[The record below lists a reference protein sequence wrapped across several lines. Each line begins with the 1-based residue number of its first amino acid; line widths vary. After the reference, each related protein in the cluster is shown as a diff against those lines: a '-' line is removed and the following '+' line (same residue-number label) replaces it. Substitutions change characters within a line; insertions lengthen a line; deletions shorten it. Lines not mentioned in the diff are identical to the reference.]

1 LDRPR
6 TSSQP
11 TRRREPPEALA
22 TTLEPLLEELPEDL
36 ARQAFTHSSWADHR
50 GESYERL
57 AFLGDVVL
65 SLALSTHIYP
75 RFENFGAGRLT
86 KLRAQSVSRE
96 ACAQVARDIG
106 VPERLERVAPS
117 DTGQSAEALIASDR
131 ILASICEAVI
141 GAAYLAFGWD
151 RVAPAVVESFS
162 EQIDEALA
170 NPVDFKS
177 ELQERLAR
185 HADTV
190 DYEIE
195 SEDGPPH
202 DRRFVA
208 LAVVRGEELG
218 RGEGKTKKAA
228 EQSAAERALDRLD
241 EDAG

>member
-1 LDRPR
+1 M
-6 TSSQP
+6 
-11 TRRREPPEALA
+11 
-22 TTLEPLLEELPEDL
+22 
-36 ARQAFTHSSWADHR
+36 R

-65 SLALSTHIYP
+65 SLAVSTHIFP
-75 RFENFGAGRLT
+75 RFEDFGAGRLT

-96 ACAQVARDIG
+96 ACANVARDIG
-106 VPERLERVAPS
+106 VPERLLRNAPGGS
-117 DTGQSAEALIASDR
+117 GQSAEALIASDR

-151 RVAPAVVESFS
+151 RVAPAVVESFRN
-162 EQIDEALA
+162 EIEEALE

-185 HADTV
+185 RAEV
-190 DYEIE
+190 VGYEIE

-208 LAVVRGEELG
+208 LATVDGEELG
-218 RGEGKTKKAA
+218 RGSGKTKKAA
-228 EQSAAERALDRLD
+228 EQSAALRALERL
-241 EDAG
+241 EEHGR

>member
-1 LDRPR
+1 MD
-6 TSSQP
+6 
-11 TRRREPPEALA
+11 
-22 TTLEPLLEELPEDL
+22 D
-36 ARQAFTHSSWADHR
+36 R

-65 SLALSTHIYP
+65 SLAISTHIYP
-75 RFENFGAGRLT
+75 RFADFGAGRLT

-106 VPERLERVAPS
+106 VPERLRTSAPA
-117 DTGQSAEALIASDR
+117 DTGQSADALIASDR

-141 GAAYLAFGWD
+141 GAAYIAFGWD
-151 RVAPAVVESFS
+151 RVAPVVVDAFQ
-162 EQIDEALA
+162 EQIEHALE

-185 HADTV
+185 RSEVV
-190 DYEIE
+190 DYEIA
-195 SEDGPPH
+195 SEEGPPH

-208 LAVVRGEELG
+208 LAVVQGEELG

-228 EQSAAERALDRLD
+228 EQSAAYRAL
-241 EDAG
+241 EWIEEQG

>member
-1 LDRPR
+1 VD
-6 TSSQP
+6 
-11 TRRREPPEALA
+11 E
-22 TTLEPLLEELPEDL
+22 
-36 ARQAFTHSSWADHR
+36 R

-65 SLALSTHIYP
+65 SLAISTHIYP
-75 RFENFGAGRLT
+75 RFEDFGAGSLT

-106 VPERLERVAPS
+106 VPERLSASAPPE
-117 DTGQSAEALIASDR
+117 TGQTAEALERSDR
-131 ILASICEAVI
+131 VLASVCEAVI

-151 RVAPAVVESFS
+151 RVAPAVVESFRGEIEHS
-162 EQIDEALA
+162 LE

-185 HADTV
+185 RAEV
-190 DYEIE
+190 VEYEIA

-208 LAVVRGEELG
+208 LALVNGEELG
-218 RGEGKTKKAA
+218 RGQGKTKKSA
-228 EQSAAERALDRLD
+228 EQSAAERALERLD
-241 EDAG
+241 GGGG

>member
-1 LDRPR
+1 V
-6 TSSQP
+6 
-11 TRRREPPEALA
+11 
-22 TTLEPLLEELPEDL
+22 
-36 ARQAFTHSSWADHR
+36 R

-65 SLALSTHIYP
+65 SLAVSTHIFP
-75 RFENFGAGRLT
+75 RFEDFGAGRLT

-96 ACAQVARDIG
+96 ACANVARDIG
-106 VPERLERVAPS
+106 VPERLLRNAPGGS
-117 DTGQSAEALIASDR
+117 AQSAEALIASDR

-151 RVAPAVVESFS
+151 RVASAVVESFKN
-162 EQIDEALA
+162 EIEEALE

-185 HADTV
+185 RAEVV

-208 LAVVRGEELG
+208 LATVDGEELG
-218 RGEGKTKKAA
+218 RGSGKTKKAA
-228 EQSAAERALDRLD
+228 EQSAALRALERL
-241 EDAG
+241 EEHGR

>member
-1 LDRPR
+1 V
-6 TSSQP
+6 
-11 TRRREPPEALA
+11 
-22 TTLEPLLEELPEDL
+22 
-36 ARQAFTHSSWADHR
+36 R

-65 SLALSTHIYP
+65 SLAVSTHIYP
-75 RFENFGAGRLT
+75 RFEDFGAGRLT

-96 ACAQVARDIG
+96 ACASVARDIG
-106 VPERLERVAPS
+106 VPERLLRNAPGGS
-117 DTGQSAEALIASDR
+117 GQSAEALIASDR

-151 RVAPAVVESFS
+151 RVAPAVVESFRN
-162 EQIDEALA
+162 EIEEALE

-185 HADTV
+185 RAEVV

-208 LAVVRGEELG
+208 LATVDGEELG
-218 RGEGKTKKAA
+218 RGSGKTKKAA
-228 EQSAAERALDRLD
+228 EQSAALRALERL
-241 EDAG
+241 EEHGR

>member
-1 LDRPR
+1 M
-6 TSSQP
+6 
-11 TRRREPPEALA
+11 
-22 TTLEPLLEELPEDL
+22 
-36 ARQAFTHSSWADHR
+36 HSSWAEAR

-65 SLALSTHIYP
+65 SLAVSTHIYP
-75 RFENFGAGRLT
+75 RFEDFGAGRLT

-96 ACAQVARDIG
+96 ACANVARAIG
-106 VPERLERVAPS
+106 VPERLQRRAPGEG
-117 DTGQSAEALIASDR
+117 GQSAEALIASDR

-151 RVAPAVVESFS
+151 RVAPAVVESFQG
-162 EQIDEALA
+162 EIEEALE

-185 HADTV
+185 RAEVV

-208 LAVVRGEELG
+208 LAMVDGEELG
-218 RGEGKTKKAA
+218 RGSGKTKKAA
-228 EQSAAERALDRLD
+228 EQSAAERALEGLEEHGR
-241 EDAG
+241 

>member
-1 LDRPR
+1 LVD
-6 TSSQP
+6 
-11 TRRREPPEALA
+11 
-22 TTLEPLLEELPEDL
+22 ELPEDL
-36 ARQAFTHSSWADHR
+36 ARQAFTHSSWTEER

-65 SLALSTHIYP
+65 SLAVSTHIYP
-75 RFENFGAGRLT
+75 RFSDFGAGRLT

-96 ACAQVARDIG
+96 ACANVAREIG
-106 VPERLERVAPS
+106 VPERLERRAAGMA
-117 DTGQSAEALIASDR
+117 GQSARALIASDR

-151 RVAPAVVESFS
+151 RVAPAVVESFQG
-162 EQIDEALA
+162 EIEEALE

-185 HADTV
+185 RAEVV

-208 LAVVRGEELG
+208 LAMVDGEELG
-218 RGEGKTKKAA
+218 RGNGKTKKAA
-228 EQSAAERALDRLD
+228 EQSAAERALDRL
-241 EDAG
+241 EEHGR

>member
-1 LDRPR
+1 L
-6 TSSQP
+6 
-11 TRRREPPEALA
+11 PP
-22 TTLEPLLEELPEDL
+22 DL
-36 ARQAFTHSSWADHR
+36 ARQAFTHSSWADER

-65 SLALSTHIYP
+65 SLAVSTHIYP
-75 RFENFGAGRLT
+75 RFPDFGAGRLT

-96 ACAQVARDIG
+96 ACANVARAIG
-106 VPERLERVAPS
+106 VPERLERRAPR
-117 DTGQSAEALIASDR
+117 TGGQSAQALIASDR

-141 GAAYLAFGWD
+141 GAAYVAFGWD
-151 RVAPAVVESFS
+151 RVAPAVIESFKG
-162 EQIDEALA
+162 EIEEALE

-185 HADTV
+185 RAEVV

-208 LAVVRGEELG
+208 LAMVDGEELG
-218 RGEGKTKKAA
+218 RGSGKTKKAA
-228 EQSAAERALDRLD
+228 EQSAAERALDRL
-241 EDAG
+241 EEHGR

>member
-1 LDRPR
+1 MDER
-6 TSSQP
+6 
-11 TRRREPPEALA
+11 
-22 TTLEPLLEELPEDL
+22 
-36 ARQAFTHSSWADHR
+36 AD
-50 GESYERL
+50 SYERL

-75 RFENFGAGRLT
+75 RFEDFGAGRLT

-106 VPERLERVAPS
+106 VPERLRRAAPGH
-117 DTGQSAEALIASDR
+117 TGQTAEALIASER

-151 RVAPAVVESFS
+151 RVAPAVVESFQ
-162 EQIDEALA
+162 EQIEQALE

-185 HADTV
+185 RAELV

-195 SEDGPPH
+195 SEEGPPH

-208 LAVVRGEELG
+208 LAVVDGEQLG

-228 EQSAAERALDRLD
+228 EQSAAERALDRLEEAPTGGAD
-241 EDAG
+241 